1 MIKKIRTYINILI
14 IIIAIISVIYFIVQ
28 LVKRAFVEEKFVVL
42 SEIGEYT
49 IDSNLVT
56 SYNYFNYIETAY
68 ANLCESFVN
77 EDYDAI
83 YKIVG
88 DVTKKNY
95 SKDKIMNELKRYN
108 EEILKLYNP
117 VIAEN
122 SHVGKVYNFDNN
134 KYIANIVVSPSENNF
149 YIIFI
154 INTSDMTYKI
164 DLVM

>member
-1 MIKKIRTYINILI
+1 MPSPLKSISMLNSILQI
-14 IIIAIISVIYFIVQ
+14 P
-28 LVKRAFVEEKFVVL
+28 K
-42 SEIGEYT
+42 SE
-49 IDSNLVT
+49 N
-56 SYNYFNYIETAY
+56 
-68 ANLCESFVN
+68 
-77 EDYDAI
+77 
-83 YKIVG
+83 KIVG